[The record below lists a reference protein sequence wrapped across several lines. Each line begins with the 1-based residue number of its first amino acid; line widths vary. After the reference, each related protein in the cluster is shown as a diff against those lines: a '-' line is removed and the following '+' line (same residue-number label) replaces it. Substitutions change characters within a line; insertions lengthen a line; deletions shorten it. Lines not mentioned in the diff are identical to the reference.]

1 MFSLIN
7 IIAFILCIYVIYSIV
22 EMCKSQYYTME
33 SFTNINNDK
42 NWFIIIFRQ
51 IVFIITAIL
60 LSAYMHS
67 LQYNHPVKPRKFA
80 KIVPI

>member
-7 IIAFILCIYVIYSIV
+7 IITFVISIYVIYNIV
-22 EMCKSQYYTME
+22 EMCKQEYIEAYK
-33 SFTNINNDK
+33 NINNDK

-51 IVFIITAIL
+51 ILFITTAIL
-60 LSAYMHS
+60 LSAYMHN
-67 LQYNHPVKPRKFA
+67 LHYNHPVKPRKFA

>member
-7 IIAFILCIYVIYSIV
+7 IITFVISIYVIYNIV
-22 EMCKSQYYTME
+22 EMCKQEYYDME
-33 SFTNINNDK
+33 SFININNDK

-51 IVFIITAIL
+51 ILFITTAIL
-60 LSAYMHS
+60 VSAYMHN
-67 LQYNHPVKPRKFA
+67 LHYNHPVKPRKFA

>member
-7 IIAFILCIYVIYSIV
+7 IIAFILSIYVIYNIV
-22 EMCKSQYYTME
+22 EMCKQEYME
-33 SFTNINNDK
+33 SFININNDK

-60 LSAYMHS
+60 LCVFIHS
-67 LQYNHPVKPRKFA
+67 LHNNHPIKPRKFA